1 MSDQFRLATVK
12 DAEKLLELIKRA
24 YQTIRELEIE
34 FTAVHADMEMILE
47 NLSEHTCFV
56 LEREGRLLATIS
68 LRSLVEVT
76 EYPFLYWF
84 AVDPDCKNQGIG
96 SRLLRYVEET
106 VVRDTLHAPCATLAT
121 SRSTHGCCRCTKE
134 TAISRFMSGIWVMM
148 TSLCFCKNGSFT
160 ARLPQAKRTMRRCP
174 FDDYSR
180 RSAQR
185 SSGIP

>member
-121 SRSTHGCCRCTKE
+121 SRKHPWLLSMYERNGYIPFYERDLGHDDKLVFLQKRLIHSPTAASETHNE
-134 TAISRFMSGIWVMM
+134 EVSI
-148 TSLCFCKNGSFT
+148 
-160 ARLPQAKRTMRRCP
+160 
-174 FDDYSR
+174 
-180 RSAQR
+180 
-185 SSGIP
+185 

>member
-76 EYPFLYWF
+76 NIPF
-84 AVDPDCKNQGIG
+84 CTG
-96 SRLLRYVEET
+96 LR
-106 VVRDTLHAPCATLAT
+106 
-121 SRSTHGCCRCTKE
+121 
-134 TAISRFMSGIWVMM
+134 
-148 TSLCFCKNGSFT
+148 
-160 ARLPQAKRTMRRCP
+160 
-174 FDDYSR
+174 
-180 RSAQR
+180 
-185 SSGIP
+185 